1 MMGFFSTTKS
11 IGILGGGQLGKMLLT
26 TTRQWDIHTQVM
38 DPSKEAPSRIGCN
51 RFVQGDLMDYQQV
64 YDFGKK
70 VDILT
75 IEIENVNT
83 DALAALE
90 KEGVQVY
97 PQATV
102 IKTIQNKCRQKE
114 FYLQNN
120 IPTATFQLFQSKDAL
135 KDAVA
140 RGLVSF
146 PFVWKSE
153 SMGYDGYGVKIIR
166 SNQDLETVNEG
177 SCMAEDLVA
186 IDKEIG
192 VIVCRSVSGETVS
205 YPSVEMEFHPTANQ
219 VEYVLSPARIPTR
232 TELKAQEV
240 ARKVSEAYQH
250 VGLLAVELF
259 LTKEGEIW
267 VNEVAPRPHNSGHY
281 SIESSYTSQFEQH
294 IRALLDLP
302 LGNTENK
309 VSGVMV
315 NLVGAVGHQGPV
327 HYKNMEHVLAI
338 EGVCPHIY
346 GKKETRPFR
355 KMGHI
360 TIVNKSLETARQIA
374 EQVKETIE
382 VISK

>member
-64 YDFGKK
+64 YDFGKE

-114 FYLQNN
+114 FYLQNI
-120 IPTATFQLFQSKDAL
+120 IPTAPFQLFQSKDAL

-315 NLVGAVGHQGPV
+315 NLVGAAGHQGPV

-360 TIVNKSLETARQIA
+360 TIVNKELSVARKIA
-374 EQVKETIE
+374 EDVKETIE
-382 VISK
+382 VITK